1 MFFYRTQRIIKVSKT
16 ADVPLDWTLNP
27 PDTNGQMSL
36 SFNRG
41 NMGVESATS
50 SPPDPF
56 MLNWMLVDMNS
67 YFASVE
73 QHLRPELRGRRV
85 AVIPVES
92 ENTCVIA
99 ASYDAKSFGVKVG
112 TRVRDARQLCPG
124 IVFIKARP
132 DIYVTMH
139 HAILRSVDKCL
150 PIHKVYSIDEWAI
163 RLLGEERK
171 PQRAAALG
179 QRIKQQ
185 LLGDFSPWLTC
196 SIGIA
201 PTRLLAKIACELRKP
216 DGLTVLYPSEL
227 PDRLDH
233 LSLDDLCGIGH
244 GMLTRLNACGIQSV
258 RDLWGINKQRAIQV
272 WGSVAGGYWWTGFHG
287 FDEPEMS
294 TRRHSMSHANV
305 LDPKFRNDESAYGIV
320 VRLLC
325 RLGARLRHDGY
336 FAQHLQVYLKSVRGS
351 YWCEQTTLPCVQDTP
366 TLLKELQRLWRKRI
380 PDADRPIKVG
390 VAVTRLVP
398 AAQVSLSLFDE
409 MEKPRRASQA
419 VDKINQRWG
428 AATIYFGSMQE
439 FRHPMD
445 DKIAFG
451 RIPPETR

>member
-1 MFFYRTQRIIKVSKT
+1 M
-16 ADVPLDWTLNP
+16 
-27 PDTNGQMSL
+27 
-36 SFNRG
+36 
-41 NMGVESATS
+41 
-50 SPPDPF
+50 
-56 MLNWMLVDMNS
+56 NWLFIDMNS

-73 QHLRPELRGRRV
+73 QHLRPELRGHAV
-85 AVIPVES
+85 GVIPVES

-99 ASYDAKSFGVKVG
+99 ASYDAKSFGVKTG
-112 TRVRDARQLCPG
+112 TRVRDARQLCPE
-124 IVFIKARP
+124 IVLVKARP
-132 DIYVTMH
+132 DIYVKVH

-150 PIHKVYSIDEWAI
+150 PVHKVYSIDEWAI

-171 PQRAAALG
+171 RERAVAIG
-179 QRIKQQ
+179 HRIKQQ
-185 LLGDFSPWLTC
+185 LLRDFSPWLTC

-201 PTRLLAKIACELRKP
+201 PTRLLAKIACELKKP
-216 DGLTVLYPSEL
+216 DGLTVLDPSEL

-244 GMLTRLNACGIQSV
+244 GMLARLNARGIQGV
-258 RDLWGINKQRAIQV
+258 RDLWAINKQRAIQV
-272 WGSVAGGYWWTGFHG
+272 WGSVAGGYWWAGFHG
-287 FDEPEMS
+287 FDEPEIP
-294 TRRHSMSHANV
+294 TRHRSMSHANV
-305 LDPKFRNDESAYGIV
+305 LHPEFRNDEGAYGIM

-336 FAQHLQVYLKSVRGS
+336 FALRLRVHLENVGGGS
-351 YWCEQTTLPCVQDTP
+351 WCEQATLPCVQDTP
-366 TLLKELQRLWRKRI
+366 ALLKEFQRLWQKRI
-380 PDADRPIKVG
+380 PGARPPIKVG
-390 VAVTRLVP
+390 VAVAGLVP
-398 AAQVSLSLFDE
+398 AAQVSLPLFDG